1 MAYMGRGGFS
11 SFGGGGLGGGLGP
24 NDNDNNNDN
33 RHNGRMYYRG
43 GFFRMYYYIPLDN
56 TYVIFQMI
64 AAIIIFTIAG
74 ITFLATYK
82 PSVIDPIEDTKR
94 ILMNTYIIVT
104 LALLVLTLLANY
116 FSKDKNALIKRLIV
130 ILSLSVITILV
141 FFGIK
146 ANMDSTYTK
155 NKFEQIY
162 EQEYSGQSSDTKSK
176 IDIGLTG
183 MKIKS
188 EKEYYIDEC
197 VKSYNIFSI
206 RMYGVIGL
214 NVLLIVLLIYQISK
228 VSKIQ
233 EKRDRL
239 SKDDAILFDEE
250 ENIKI

>member
-11 SFGGGGLGGGLGP
+11 TLGGGRGS
-24 NDNDNNNDN
+24 NDNNNNDN
-33 RHNGRMYYRG
+33 RNNERMNYDS

-64 AAIIIFTIAG
+64 AAIIIFIIAG

-82 PSVIDPIEDTKR
+82 PSVIDPIENIKR
-94 ILMNTYIIVT
+94 IVMNTHIILI
-104 LALLVLTLLANY
+104 LALLTLTLLANY

-130 ILSLSVITILV
+130 ILLLSIITMLV
-141 FFGIK
+141 FLGIK
-146 ANMDSTYTK
+146 ANMDSTYNK
-155 NKFEQIY
+155 NEFEQIY
-162 EQEYSGQSSDTKSK
+162 EQEYSGTNSDTKSK

-188 EKEYYIDEC
+188 EKEYYIDESI
-197 VKSYNIFSI
+197 KAYNIFSI

-214 NVLLIVLLIYQISK
+214 NILLIVLLIYQIFK

-239 SKDDAILFDEE
+239 NKDDAILFDQE
-250 ENIKI
+250 ENIKF